1 MMRDKK
7 KIVAVAIATGAGIL
21 LGTIALVVIN
31 ASLLRYPEPSA
42 PAAGAPAPVSTQAPA
57 TVEPDYKAISDRNLF
72 RAKLQVEIPKP
83 KTDKEIEEEM
93 LAGIVKTMA
102 LKGVVLGVK
111 KKDQYAVIDRGAQK
125 GVWTY
130 EIGDTIEK
138 GLIVKEIGKD
148 SVKLE
153 KDQFAAV
160 LKLFSGVYE
169 RAEGA
174 RAGAPVLRPL
184 RGTPQAKGAGKRDY
198 SKDIRK
204 EGAVTLVSKSL
215 VDKLK
220 SDNTAI
226 MSSIAVRAAAD
237 GLQVVAVDQGS
248 IAQRMGITA
257 NDTLQEVNGYKLN
270 SSADMTKVYEAL
282 KNATSF
288 EVRLMRRG
296 KPETLRYEIR

>member
-1 MMRDKK
+1 MMRDAK
-7 KIVAVAIATGAGIL
+7 KILAVAIATGAGIV
-21 LGTIALVVIN
+21 LGIIALLVIN

-42 PAAGAPAPVSTQAPA
+42 PAGGTTAAVSTQAPSI
-57 TVEPDYKAISDRNLF
+57 VEPDYKAISDRNLF
-72 RAKLQVEIPKP
+72 RAKLQVEVPKP
-83 KTDKEIEEEM
+83 RTQKEIEEEM
-93 LAGIVKTMA
+93 LTGIVKSMA

-111 KKDQYAVIDRGAQK
+111 KKDQYAIIDRGAQK

-130 EIGDTIEK
+130 EMGETIEK
-138 GLIVKEIGKD
+138 GLTVREIRKD
-148 SVKLE
+148 SITLQKGE
-153 KDQFAAV
+153 FAAV
-160 LKLFSGVYE
+160 LKLFSGMYE

-174 RAGAPVLRPL
+174 KT
-184 RGTPQAKGAGKRDY
+184 GTPAVQTAKAAPQAPGTGKADY

-204 EGAVTLVSKSL
+204 EGAVTLISKSL

-220 SDNTAI
+220 SDNTTI
-226 MSSIAVRAAAD
+226 MSSIAVKAATD

-257 NDTLQEVNGYKLN
+257 NDTLQEVNGHKLN